1 MTNPTDTRLKMQQVD
16 LLVARG
22 SNIEDAIAEVG
33 VTNAAYALWLR
44 EHNGAVPVAVD
55 RLYHLQ
61 AENSRLRRTLAK
73 LSLELNSVRNT
84 CGPDA
89 FDHPLAA

>member
-1 MTNPTDTRLKMQQVD
+1 MISSSDARLKMQQVD

-22 SNIEDAIAEVG
+22 FKMECAIREVG
-33 VTNAAYALWLR
+33 VTPAAYALWLR

-61 AENSRLRRTLAK
+61 TENSRLRRKLAR
-73 LSLELNSVRNT
+73 LSVELDSVRRPRNT
-84 CGPDA
+84 DVFDA
-89 FDHPLAA
+89 PLAA